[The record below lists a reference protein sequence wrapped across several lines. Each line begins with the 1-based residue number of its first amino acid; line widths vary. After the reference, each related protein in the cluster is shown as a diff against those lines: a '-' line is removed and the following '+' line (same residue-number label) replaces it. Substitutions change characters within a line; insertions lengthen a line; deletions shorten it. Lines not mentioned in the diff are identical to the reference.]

1 MHTTNRIR
9 PPILHLKEFYLCEPG
24 KDWAIDVANAL
35 EHDATNEKHNEKKKY
50 FFENAHFLP
59 PFFEKRVD
67 FSCRIAYNNIA
78 NKADVFLEHI
88 TPRPA

>member
-1 MHTTNRIR
+1 M
-9 PPILHLKEFYLCEPG
+9 LHLKEFYFCEPSEERPVY
-24 KDWAIDVANAL
+24 IANAL
-35 EHDATNEKHNEKKKY
+35 EHDATNEEHKEKNKY